1 MYKIKIKVYIRCR
14 QTDFQNKTPLHKK
27 IYSIIKLHKGN
38 NTTYNQE
45 ALCGGLFC
53 MKVDFFPSHKIRLH
67 DIVNISLHNID
78 NSLHFIGKKATGI
91 VSATLCRPYLKKLK
105 Y

>member
-1 MYKIKIKVYIRCR
+1 M
-14 QTDFQNKTPLHKK
+14 
-27 IYSIIKLHKGN
+27 IKLHKGN

-78 NSLHFIGKKATGI
+78 NSLHFIGKKSYWNSGGNLVPT
-91 VSATLCRPYLKKLK
+91 VPKKASK
-105 Y
+105 KI